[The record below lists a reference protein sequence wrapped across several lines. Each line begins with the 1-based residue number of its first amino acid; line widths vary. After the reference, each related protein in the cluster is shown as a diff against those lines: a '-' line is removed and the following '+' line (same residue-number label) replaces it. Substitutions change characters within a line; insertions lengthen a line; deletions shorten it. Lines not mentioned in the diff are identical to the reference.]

1 MHKARVGAVRRCRAT
16 GLGLVF
22 WKGVGTRCR
31 YLKGGHP
38 SMKCLEV
45 KAGNKQGMLGTLAV
59 SSRWECW
66 QRMES

>member
-1 MHKARVGAVRRCRAT
+1 M
-16 GLGLVF
+16 GLVF

-38 SMKCLEV
+38 STRCLEV

-66 QRMES
+66 QRMESRVGKQASLLVREVS